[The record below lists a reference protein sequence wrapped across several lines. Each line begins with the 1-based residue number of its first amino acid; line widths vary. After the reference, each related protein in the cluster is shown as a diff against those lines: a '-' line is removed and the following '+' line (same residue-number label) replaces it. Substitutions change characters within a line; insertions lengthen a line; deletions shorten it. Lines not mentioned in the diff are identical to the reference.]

1 MTIDTIDVAWLV
13 LFWFWWAF
21 LAVLLAFLVWV

>member
-1 MTIDTIDVAWLV
+1 MIVVDVTVLV

-21 LAVLLAFLVWV
+21 LAVLLAFLLSV

>member
-1 MTIDTIDVAWLV
+1 MIIIDATVLV

-21 LAVLLAFLVWV
+21 LAVLLAFLLSV